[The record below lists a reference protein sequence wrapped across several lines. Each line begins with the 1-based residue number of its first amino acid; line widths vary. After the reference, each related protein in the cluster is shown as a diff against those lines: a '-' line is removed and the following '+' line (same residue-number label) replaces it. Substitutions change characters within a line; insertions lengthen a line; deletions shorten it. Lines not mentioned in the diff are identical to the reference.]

1 MYILLVLAY
10 KYSFDPFTV
19 LQSNI
24 EYSFQVLFTIHN
36 WVKVVHYFSFIKIYV
51 YTRLFHSVKTN
62 FARLGLGHISP
73 SKNVGA
79 TLSNFLSWIIYSCF
93 VTIALIIQAWIRYT
107 FCRLKTW
114 RSTSR
119 NKLWHLRFRIFS
131 HLNNLNFLAI
141 YVILV

>member
-1 MYILLVLAY
+1 MHILLVLTY
-10 KYSFDPFTV
+10 QYLFDPFTV
-19 LQSNI
+19 LHSNI
-24 EYSFQVLFTIHN
+24 EYGFQVLFTIHN
-36 WVKVVHYFSFIKIYV
+36 WVKVVHYFTSIKMYV
-51 YTRLFHSVKTN
+51 YTRLFLSVKTN

-107 FCRLKTW
+107 FCRLKTGP
-114 RSTSR
+114 STSR

-131 HLNNLNFLAI
+131 HFNNLYF
-141 YVILV
+141 